1 LGDLLEKT
9 AYEPTAQACPVSEV
23 SANAL
28 RILCDE
34 ARRAPDAATFHAYL
48 EVAEARLRADFQS
61 RLLPLCDGRED
72 VAHDRLRRIHVS
84 TSTRG
89 DLVKIV
95 NREIT
100 RSFFRH
106 DGQTL
111 DVDGVR
117 RLLSEFIL
125 ESLRKPVDRSAI
137 LERLSREG
145 IGETDWA
152 RDPAIRELVQA
163 RNEAFLKHATQQLIN
178 DAPIPRPEAAAAFN
192 EITNGDRKFGLFI
205 GIAGLG
211 KTCATAELV
220 QRLLAAGIPCLSLR
234 MDVQTDEL
242 TAAGLGKKLQLPAS
256 PVDVLN
262 GMADGQ
268 LSVLVLDQLDAL
280 SLASG
285 KNQNLWEVFD
295 DLLCQIRSC
304 KNLKVWLAC
313 RAFELEHDHRLRGLV
328 EGEKANRIHIA
339 PLDLD
344 RVKSEIR
351 KANVDPNTLGLAQL
365 QVLQIP
371 MHLSLYLESEPARK
385 PPFQSVQELY
395 DRYWDRKRELV
406 GERLGRPPLWKE
418 VIDFVCDRLSRG
430 LSVPAEMLE
439 DAFPEDVRFMASAN
453 VIVKENRSYR
463 FFHDGFYEYAFARRF
478 VGRGRDL
485 LADLLLVGEQEFFV
499 RGPVRQVLAYLRMK
513 DQPAYFQVLKRI
525 LSEPRVR
532 AHIQK
537 LVLDWMRALVDPS
550 PEEVEILGLDVI

>member
-1 LGDLLEKT
+1 MRSGGEADKLANSYEGLWTIHQLFDVLDGQARSLTPEPLEDAVGIEFHKISANGARESHSVKIQTTRPSWTLSSLTQVRDNGRSYLGDLLEKT

-178 DAPIPRPEAAAAFN
+178 DAPISRPEAAAA
-192 EITNGDRKFGLFI
+192 L
-205 GIAGLG
+205 
-211 KTCATAELV
+211 
-220 QRLLAAGIPCLSLR
+220 QRNY
-234 MDVQTDEL
+234 E
-242 TAAGLGKKLQLPAS
+242 
-256 PVDVLN
+256 
-262 GMADGQ
+262 
-268 LSVLVLDQLDAL
+268 
-280 SLASG
+280 
-285 KNQNLWEVFD
+285 W
-295 DLLCQIRSC
+295 RS
-304 KNLKVWLAC
+304 KIWTIHRHC
-313 RAFELEHDHRLRGLV
+313 RAGENLRNRRIGSAPSSGRHSMLV
-328 EGEKANRIHIA
+328 ASHGRA
-339 PLDLD
+339 D
-344 RVKSEIR
+344 R
-351 KANVDPNTLGLAQL
+351 
-365 QVLQIP
+365 
-371 MHLSLYLESEPARK
+371 
-385 PPFQSVQELY
+385 
-395 DRYWDRKRELV
+395 
-406 GERLGRPPLWKE
+406 
-418 VIDFVCDRLSRG
+418 
-430 LSVPAEMLE
+430 
-439 DAFPEDVRFMASAN
+439 
-453 VIVKENRSYR
+453 
-463 FFHDGFYEYAFARRF
+463 
-478 VGRGRDL
+478 
-485 LADLLLVGEQEFFV
+485 
-499 RGPVRQVLAYLRMK
+499 
-513 DQPAYFQVLKRI
+513 
-525 LSEPRVR
+525 
-532 AHIQK
+532 
-537 LVLDWMRALVDPS
+537 
-550 PEEVEILGLDVI
+550 